1 MSFKFCTFF
10 KSLSLV
16 SKCPQ
21 KRHHT
26 TSSFLQS
33 TVLSVLEILF
43 ICVPFTGKGFMLEK
57 LGLSLERQRLN
68 MSKLE
73 RCKTVK
79 ALNRIMMN
87 VFP

>member
-1 MSFKFCTFF
+1 MPPKKTSYYFLFF
-10 KSLSLV
+10 TINSVKCLRDFIHLCSLYWEGV
-16 SKCPQ
+16 YV
-21 KRHHT
+21 R
-26 TSSFLQS
+26 
-33 TVLSVLEILF
+33 
-43 ICVPFTGKGFMLEK
+43 K